1 MTKKHAQFVA
11 RLQRSMVTVE
21 RMASHSVNFAGM
33 NMLINATD
41 AQKNAKSKRKWQNGQ
56 FSITSP
62 NTRKLTSP
70 KRESKFKWGC
80 FLLLPL
86 AFEN

>member
-1 MTKKHAQFVA
+1 MTKRHAQFVA

-21 RMASHSVNFAGM
+21 RMAIHSVNFAGM

-56 FSITSP
+56 FSITSL

-70 KRESKFKWGC
+70 KRESKT
-80 FLLLPL
+80 
-86 AFEN
+86 